1 MIIASHMVLTALERA
16 HAANEM
22 SCRMHFIYILCPKY
36 KQLLSVQPVKFLLCG
51 WFLRFGLTSTSD
63 WLGWG
68 APQSEDLLWFPPCG
82 LDEKVHQDPKRAKGG
97 SDRPDSRSR
106 SFHAPAPSTHPIH
119 SYLKAVTHWLQNGI
133 DYWFPSHLRSAV
145 IAAVSGLAERQPVER
160 REAPAGNTQAQM
172 HVHTFH

>member
-1 MIIASHMVLTALERA
+1 MKCRAVCISSTYYVPNISNYYQCNQLNFCVWMVFKVRINLHLRLAGLRCTTERG
-16 HAANEM
+16 
-22 SCRMHFIYILCPKY
+22 
-36 KQLLSVQPVKFLLCG
+36 VVVV
-51 WFLRFGLTSTSD
+51 STL
-63 WLGWG
+63 WLGW
-68 APQSEDLLWFPPCG
+68 
-82 LDEKVHQDPKRAKGG
+82 KVHQDPKRVKGG